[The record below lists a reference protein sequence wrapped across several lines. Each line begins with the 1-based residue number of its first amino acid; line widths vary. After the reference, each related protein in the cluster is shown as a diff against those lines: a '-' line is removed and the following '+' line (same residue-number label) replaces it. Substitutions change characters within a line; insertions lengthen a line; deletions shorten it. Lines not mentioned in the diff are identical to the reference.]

1 MKGRLIAL
9 DMLAG
14 RKAAAMLE
22 DGVLTDLLLDPA
34 DDSAPRPGTIF
45 RAICDRPMKGQGGMM
60 LRLPRGTAYL
70 RRAKGLRPGQALL
83 VQATGWAEEG
93 KAVPVTERL
102 LFKSRYAIVTPGAP
116 GINLSRQIRD
126 EEARMRLLEIAHAVM
141 EASDDGTGLILRSA
155 AEEAD
160 AEAVAADME
169 AMRDLTR
176 KVLQEAG
183 GDTPE
188 ALLEG
193 PDAHLLA
200 WRDWPRPDL
209 FAETPG
215 CFVEY
220 GLDDMISTILA
231 PKQPL
236 KGGGF
241 ALIEPTRAFVA
252 VDVNT
257 GADTSP
263 AAGLKANIALARDLP
278 RLLRCRG
285 LGGQIVIDF
294 APMPRKER
302 RQVEQALR
310 AAFRRD
316 GIETSLA
323 GWTTLGNF
331 ELQRKRERLPLDELV
346 P

>member
-9 DMLAG
+9 DTLGG

-22 DGVLTDLLLDPA
+22 DGVLTDLLVDP
-34 DDSAPRPGTIF
+34 DDDTTPRPGTIF
-45 RAICDRPMKGQGGMM
+45 RAICQRPMKGQGGMM
-60 LRLPRGTAYL
+60 LRLPEGTAYL
-70 RRAKGLRPGQALL
+70 RRGRGLAPGQALL
-83 VQATGWAEEG
+83 VQVTGWAEEG
-93 KAVPVTERL
+93 KAVPVSERL

-116 GINLSRQIRD
+116 GINLSRRIRD
-126 EEARMRLLEIAHAVM
+126 EQARMRLLEIAHAVM
-141 EASDDGTGLILRSA
+141 EARDDSTGLILRSA

-160 AEAVAADME
+160 EDAVAEDTE
-169 AMRDLTR
+169 SMRDLAH
-176 KVLQEAG
+176 KVLQEGAG
-183 GDTPE
+183 NTPE

-209 FAETPG
+209 FAEAPG
-215 CFVEY
+215 CFAEH
-220 GLDDMISTILA
+220 GLDDRISTILG

-241 ALIEPTRAFVA
+241 ALIEPTHAFVA

-257 GADTSP
+257 GPDTSP

-316 GIETSLA
+316 SIETALA
-323 GWTTLGNF
+323 GWTPLGNF
-331 ELQRKRERLPLDELV
+331 ELQRKRERLPLDDLA